1 MVVLVGIGRAIKSVS
16 NILALTLALIVAYI
30 WQWSPI
36 AAILLTIAGPPVV
49 AATPFLLLSWN
60 ATQIALLIAFPLW
73 IALFVWW
80 FS

>member
-1 MVVLVGIGRAIKSVS
+1 MVVLAAIRRATRSVA
-16 NILALTLALIVAYI
+16 NIVALTLALIVAYV

-60 ATQIALLIAFPLW
+60 ATQIALLVALPLW
-73 IALFVWW
+73 IAFFVWR